1 MTARRLLRNV
11 SFLMGLAVLVPVLL
25 CVAVPGLLAPHSP
38 DALIAQPLLPPSGR
52 YLLGTDEVGRDL
64 LSRLIW
70 AARTDLGIGMASTSL
85 AAVAGTAIG
94 LCSGFRGGIVDTL
107 VMRSTDVLLSFP
119 SILLA
124 LFVVA
129 VFGHSDLV
137 LILALAGLF
146 LGSWIRLARGLALA
160 LRDRAY
166 VEAAEVS
173 GARTW
178 YIVRRHLLPNA
189 RGPLVVGFAMTAA
202 YAVVAGATLSYL
214 GLGIQPPAASWG
226 VMLQS
231 SFEFVFT
238 DPLYGV
244 LPGLCVTLVAFAFT
258 WLADGVDEV
267 VGGGSSAKQ
276 IGLPGLRMGRTAG
289 GVDPAAS

>member
-1 MTARRLLRNV
+1 MIRRLLRNT
-11 SFLMGLAVLVPVLL
+11 SMRMGLVVLVPVLA
-25 CVAVPGLLAPHSP
+25 CVIAPGLLSPHDP
-38 DALIAQPLLPPSGR
+38 NATLAQPLLSPSSR

-70 AARTDLGIGMASTSL
+70 SARTDVGIGLAATSL
-85 AAVAGTAIG
+85 AAVVGTCAG
-94 LCSGFRGGIVDTL
+94 LCSGFRGGVVDTI
-107 VMRSTDVLLSFP
+107 VMRLTDVLLSFP

-137 LILALAGLF
+137 LVAALAGLF
-146 LGSWIRLARGLALA
+146 LGSWVRLARGLALS

-178 YIVRRHLLPNA
+178 HIMRWHLLPNA

-202 YAVVAGATLSYL
+202 YGVVAGATLSFL
-214 GLGIQPPAASWG
+214 GLGIQPPNASWG

-231 SFEFVFT
+231 SFAYVFS

-258 WLADGVDEV
+258 WIADGVDEV
-267 VGGGSSAKQ
+267 VGGAGATQ
-276 IGLPGLRMGRTAG
+276 VAFPGLRLRREAAV
-289 GVDPAAS
+289 VDAATPS